1 MISSYQK
8 RGLPNNYLYILR
20 NIQENQGKL
29 FWQLNQKEDK
39 IAVIKK
45 HLQDE
50 SFSSSEW
57 PLEEISEKI
66 YNDIFEQTILTS
78 PLKDIWVK
86 EIRITAWDN
95 IRLTLTNGEII
106 PIDGFYSPEHA
117 QNTISSLLSK
127 SVADIDSPYISQT
140 SNHLNITALM
150 PPLVNTNQGIYCTI
164 SKFGYR
170 KFTEQ
175 DYLSSGFA
183 TKKELDLINLSL
195 RYGLSVLIC
204 GKYRSGRTSFMDYLL
219 GTIKGDDLTAIA
231 LEERHELQNATSC
244 IYTNMDASEIMKL
257 NPDWIAFNLDSNKI
271 APQEFALKGYVT
283 LTETLGSGADEA
295 LYQITEQWLNS
306 MLIPLDYHTAYRLT
320 AKAFPLIVTIKVL
333 NGKHRITNISESVG
347 SQINTIWEF
356 SDNHHKQ
363 VSEISI
369 SYQQLLLNAG
379 CSEDQINQIKKENA

>member
-86 EIRITAWDN
+86 EIRIIAWDN
-95 IRLTLTNGEII
+95 IQLTLTNGQII
-106 PIDGFYSPEHA
+106 PIDGFYSADHA
-117 QNTISSLLSK
+117 KETILSLLS
-127 SVADIDSPYISQT
+127 Q
-140 SNHLNITALM
+140 SNDLSFFSETLYGHLHITAIL
-150 PPLVNTNQGIYCTI
+150 PPLIRESQGIYCTI
-164 SKFGYR
+164 SKYGYR
-170 KFTEQ
+170 KFMEQ

-219 GTIKGDDLTAIA
+219 GTIKDDELTAIA

-257 NPDWIAFNLDSNKI
+257 NPDWIAFNLDSNMI
-271 APQEFALKGYVT
+271 APQEFVLKGYVT

-295 LYQITEQWLNS
+295 LYQITENWLNN

-320 AKAFPLIVTIKVL
+320 AKAFPLIITIKVL

-363 VSEISI
+363 VSEISM

-379 CSEDQINQIKKENA
+379 CSEEQINQIKKENA